1 MNKKIFCALG
11 AFILATALVSCG
23 KGKTSTTQPSTDVS
37 TSVDSPST
45 STETSNSSVGNEQEP
60 DVVIPEGMVAVNFR
74 YNYGKNL
81 RFKIVPYYPGDKIE
95 KPSLFDQPQR
105 TGYMFRGWFED
116 RYCMNAFDFD
126 NTVVPQNGLDIYAGW
141 NVFDADPLGDDA
153 IEDLYEEKT
162 YSITY
167 TSGPGFSYINPN
179 GALIKS
185 ADAGDKIEFKLAIGR
200 DYEGTP
206 VVMANSQTLT
216 ETQGLY
222 SYTVAGNTTF
232 TVSGLTKVGGN
243 DSNDKNLVSWY
254 FCGEGSLWALDNW
267 SIEDG
272 VQLYENPD
280 NPDDKGQYLGIK
292 FEVGDTFKVTDGSTW
307 FGYEMIDPWVDPANA
322 GKSHFAPK
330 PDGYGGNNIQCTIAG
345 TFDVYVNGSGK
356 LWIQLS
362 AN

>member
-11 AFILATALVSCG
+11 AFILAASLVSCG
-23 KGKTSTTQPSTDVS
+23 KGKNSGTQPSTDVS

-45 STETSNSSVGNEQEP
+45 NNSTIGSEEEP

-95 KPSLFDQPQR
+95 KPSLYDQPQR

-126 NTVVPQNGLDIYAGW
+126 NTVVPENGLDIYAGW

-185 ADAGDKIEFKLAIGR
+185 ADAGDVIEFKLAIGR

-206 VVMANSQTLT
+206 VVTANSQTLT

-222 SYTVAGNTTF
+222 SYTVTGNTTF
-232 TVSGLTKVGGN
+232 AVSGLTKVGGN
-243 DSNDKNLVSWY
+243 DNNDKNLVSWY
-254 FCGEGSLWALDNW
+254 ICGEGSLWGADGW
-267 SIEDG
+267 SISG
-272 VQLYENPD
+272 GIQLFENPD
-280 NPDDKGQYLGIK
+280 NPDDKGQYLGIT
-292 FEVGDTFKVTDGSTW
+292 FAVGDTFKVTDGSTW
-307 FGYEMIDPWVDPANA
+307 FGYEKIDTWEDPANA
-322 GKSHFAPK
+322 GRSCFEGS
-330 PDGYGGNNIQCTIAG
+330 PDGFGGQNIRCKVAG
-345 TFDVYVNGSGK
+345 TYDMYVNVKGEF
-356 LWIQLS
+356 WIQV
-362 AN
+362 AA